1 MKTILQKIAEAKRV
15 EIEVLKNRFRLSD
28 FESMEYFNVPTRS
41 LSAAI
46 SESQFSVIAEF
57 KRKSPSAGTIN
68 VNPDPLRQALFYE
81 SSGASAISCLTD
93 FPYFGGSPEDL
104 RMIRSNTKLPVLRKD
119 FILDEIQI
127 FQARAYGA
135 DAILLI
141 SELLDPLHLKHL
153 TIIAQSLEM
162 DVLTEAHDRE
172 HLEQISE
179 FTDVIGINN
188 RNLHVQTTTLQTS
201 FDLADF
207 LPKNKLCI
215 SESGIRSFDDLVT
228 LEACGYRGA
237 LIGES
242 LMKEG
247 SNSKLI
253 YRSPLKK
260 AV

>member
-1 MKTILQKIAEAKRV
+1 MKTILHKIAETKRS
-15 EIEVLKNRFRLSD
+15 EIQALKNRFRLSD
-28 FESMEYFNVPTRS
+28 FESMDYFNVPTRS
-41 LSAAI
+41 LSKALAA
-46 SESQFSVIAEF
+46 SQFSVIAEF

-68 VNPDPLRQALFYE
+68 LNLDPLQQASFYE

-104 RMIRSNTKLPVLRKD
+104 RMIRSRSKLPVLRKD

-141 SELLDPLHLKHL
+141 SELLEPEHLKHL

-162 DVLTEAHDRE
+162 EVLTEAHDRE
-172 HLEQISE
+172 HLERISD

-188 RNLHVQTTTLQTS
+188 RNLHLQKTDLRTS
-201 FDLADF
+201 FKMADF

-215 SESGIRSFDDLVT
+215 SESGITSFHDLIA
-228 LEACGYRGA
+228 LEARGYRGA

-242 LMKEG
+242 LMKE
-247 SNSKLI
+247 NCDKQLI
-253 YRSPLKK
+253 YKSPLKK